1 LRSYVYVV
9 YYDNFKMSLISDLED
24 LSSTKVKLE
33 AGLKGLEGLE
43 SKICNDIE
51 IEIEKINKQI
61 GAMQDGLVVLNLA
74 QDDYQSKLSEMLSVD
89 SFNSA
94 LIAAMELDLN
104 LQIPYDAYSKIMA
117 ELKQLSL
124 EKIDAICEEMQKP
137 TLIIVPANEF
147 HEKIKQLD
155 KNKHYEDQNNTSV
168 SDNLYNVY
176 GKIGKINKT
185 KVCIVEGI
193 PHPKQH
199 EGSPITLC
207 TLGLRKEYEIERLNK
222 KNMDLIDP
230 HSYTILLQK
239 SLIEAE
245 NTGDN
250 CGIVDYCDTKTGTAT
265 ILNPGNSK
273 TKDVTCGY
281 FYSYFH
287 RAYFHSNMPDFEND
301 YIRGRAL
308 VEVLE
313 F

>member
-1 LRSYVYVV
+1 
-9 YYDNFKMSLISDLED
+9 MSLISDLED

-43 SKICNDIE
+43 SKICNDIQ

-61 GAMQDGLVVLNLA
+61 GAMQDGLFVLSLA
-74 QDDYQSKLSEMLSVD
+74 QDDYQPKLSEMLSVD

-117 ELKQLSL
+117 ELKQLSP
-124 EKIDAICEEMQKP
+124 EEIDAICEEMQKP

-147 HEKIKQLD
+147 HEKIKQLNE
-155 KNKHYEDQNNTSV
+155 NKHYEDQNNTSV
-168 SDNLYNVY
+168 SGNLYNVPV
-176 GKIGKINKT
+176 GKTGKINKT
-185 KVCIVEGI
+185 KVRIVEGI

-230 HSYTILLQK
+230 HSYITLLQK
-239 SLIEAE
+239 SLIEVE

-250 CGIVDYCDTKTGTAT
+250 CEIVDYCDTKTGTAT
-265 ILNPGNSK
+265 ILNFENSK

-287 RAYFHSNMPDFEND
+287 RAYFRSNMPSFEND